1 MQNKKPKCY
10 IPHEYMNDSNYTK
23 SSFYKNMFIEDII
36 HTIIPVSLKRNE
48 DDFKVKLN
56 CNEKDLNL
64 IKNILNSLNRTYGE
78 EYDISRLVLNTIEE
92 ITRNIAWYGES
103 IFEIC
108 KISDIDIKMLSLLP
122 DKFIDFK
129 FFYIQIPPK
138 NNDKTL
144 YPKIIPNKLLWKISV
159 PQILQKNYSFKT
171 ILSRIDQFDSHMP
184 KSMKDDLY
192 SGNNISAFDYKKYD
206 EKNFLYVN
214 ELTKDWGWDQR
225 KWTANDK
232 TTDFYSLYKQLKF
245 RYSLSIFREHIIFE
259 LNNLFLNLNINATI
273 KLENAVTSNEYKDKL
288 EKYLKGQ
295 ITYDEIIKFLY

>member
-10 IPHEYMNDSNYTK
+10 VPHEYMNDSNYTK

-36 HTIIPVSLKRNE
+36 HKVIPTSLKRNE
-48 DDFKVKLN
+48 DDFEVNLD
-56 CNEKDLNL
+56 CNEKDLDL
-64 IKNILNSLNRTYGE
+64 INNILNSFNRTYRE
-78 EYDISRLVLNTIEE
+78 EYDISKLVLNTIEE

-108 KISDIDIKMLSLLP
+108 KVSDIDIKMVSLLP
-122 DKFIDFK
+122 DKFINFK

-171 ILSRIDQFDSHMP
+171 ILANIDQFSSFMP
-184 KSMKDDLY
+184 KSMEKDFY
-192 SGNNISAFDYKKYD
+192 AGNNISIYNHEKYD

-225 KWTANDK
+225 KWTSNDK
-232 TTDFYSLYKQLKF
+232 TTDFYNLYKQLKF
-245 RYSLSIFREHIIFE
+245 KYSLSIFREHIIFE
-259 LNNLFLNLNINATI
+259 LNNLFSKIKVDATI
-273 KLENAVTSNEYKDKL
+273 KLENTVTSNEYKDNL
-288 EKYLKGQ
+288 EKFLSGQ
-295 ITYDEIIKFLY
+295 ITYNEIIEFLY